1 MNKKAQGIIK
11 EIQKEIQAY
20 KKAHMNDLLKE
31 IEYNQDRVSSLGR
44 KVAYLKVGSSK

>member
-1 MNKKAQGIIK
+1 MNKKALRLIAELHK
-11 EIQKEIQAY
+11 ETQAY

-31 IEYNQDRVSSLGR
+31 IEENQIRLASLGR